1 MAAGAMWVTFDAA
14 VKGPP
19 IWSPGEEAPPPGRD
33 GIGAGA
39 EQQQEP
45 EPERELGAEDG
56 AVPSMLQLVVVGDGG
71 APGFGGRPWFPAAGG
86 VQALSKPDWSY
97 LHRKPLTL

>member
-19 IWSPGEEAPPPGRD
+19 IWTPGEEASPPGRD
-33 GIGAGA
+33 GTGAGA

-56 AVPSMLQLVVVGDGG
+56 AVPSMLQLAVVRRPGQGSVDGHG
-71 APGFGGRPWFPAAGG
+71 TRGGWRPG
-86 VQALSKPDWSY
+86 LIK
-97 LHRKPLTL
+97 T